1 MSIASGYQQYMRKY
15 RVLVIPKTGRTGLD
29 VSALR
34 CSFYVDKSV
43 SETPNY
49 SQIAIYNL
57 SRDTISSIKAGDTVI
72 LEAGYENGNYGMIF
86 TGQIVQPHIVR
97 EGGTDLV
104 LTLICQDGDAFL
116 NSSFT
121 ATTISAGSTHSDVV
135 AVCTKKSGTP
145 MQTGMLTES
154 LAAKV
159 LPRGKTL
166 FGRSAKYLSNVA
178 AAAQSQ
184 FYIEDGVVNIVAASD
199 YSANKAVELNPMTG
213 LIGTPS
219 QTDDGVS
226 AQCLINPS
234 IKLNTLVYINAS
246 LVAAKQ
252 ASSSSETAVAGVNTD
267 GVYRIV
273 KLVYEGDTRGDTWY
287 CTFEA
292 ITQSG
297 AKPDGLVGDATNPW
311 R

>member
-1 MSIASGYQQYMRKY
+1 MSITSGYQQYMRKY
-15 RVLVIPKTGRTGLD
+15 RVLIVPKAGGKGLD
-29 VSALR
+29 VSSLR
-34 CSFYVDKSV
+34 CSFYVEKAV

-49 SQIAIYNL
+49 SQMAIYNL

-86 TGQIVQPHIVR
+86 TGQVVQPHTVH

-104 LTLICQDGDAFL
+104 LTLICQDGDEFL

-121 ATTISAGSTHSDVV
+121 ATTVGSGSTHSDIV
-135 AVCTKKSGTP
+135 AVCTKKGGTAI
-145 MQTGMLTES
+145 QTGLLTAS
-154 LAAKV
+154 LANKV

-166 FGRSAKYLSNVA
+166 FGKSSKYLSKVA

-184 FYIEDGVVNIVAASD
+184 FYIEDGIVNIVAASD

-246 LVAAKQ
+246 LVTAKKASTAAENPI
-252 ASSSSETAVAGVNTD
+252 ASLNTD
-267 GVYRIV
+267 GIYRIV
-273 KLVYEGDTRGDTWY
+273 KLIYEGDTRGDVWY
-287 CTFEA
+287 CTFDA

-297 AKPDGLVGDATNPW
+297 AKPDGLVGGATNPW